1 MILPSRM
8 GKFEVR
14 AENKQQHYG
23 TKLTY
28 HMLRLLLATTKRY
41 IRYIF
46 HVRCKFVLA
55 NDFVALLKSLLWKTH
70 WCESILVLMRF
81 QRIAPI
87 LIPPSI
93 EIIINQCASF
103 IVDYSDMSFQWPLY
117 LLIIFH
123 CNPLW
128 DMRSIPCYFEWKQGG
143 CDTFIAVPHGYKWKV
158 LACFYYYYQGW
169 VTVTV
174 LY

>member
-1 MILPSRM
+1 
-8 GKFEVR
+8 
-14 AENKQQHYG
+14 
-23 TKLTY
+23 
-28 HMLRLLLATTKRY
+28 MLRLLLATTKRY

-46 HVRCKFVLA
+46 HVRCKFVHA

-143 CDTFIAVPHGYKWKV
+143 CDSFIVGSA
-158 LACFYYYYQGW
+158 W
-169 VTVTV
+169 VQMKSPRLLLLLLSGLSNCNCPILTSCRP
-174 LY
+174 